1 MTAVFLRF
9 LNLSITAG
17 WMVLAVLLL
26 RLCLKKAPR
35 WITCVL
41 WGLVALRLILP
52 FTIESPISLIPT
64 PKTVVST
71 DGSDSATP
79 VVDSGLS
86 AIDKPLN
93 DWLQKPVD
101 APVEKPSQS
110 PIVQSPLP
118 PGPDTN
124 TNTAPQPTPDVPA
137 VDTDPTPAPPVEEA
151 PVTPEQKPAATE
163 TKAVSR
169 MERILRIAAPVWLVG
184 IGLMLLYEIVS
195 VLRVRRRVLDAVRL
209 RDNIWQSDRV
219 ASPFILGVFRP
230 RIYIPYGLEE
240 PVLEQVLSHERAHLH
255 RRDHWIKPFAFTLL
269 AVYWYNPLLWVGYI
283 LLCRDIEVACDERV
297 VRGLDEDTRRQYA
310 NALLQCGVER
320 RSIAACPLAFGE
332 VSIKQRIKSVL
343 NYRKPLLWV
352 IIASLVVCAVA
363 AVCLLTVPKSK
374 PNEDGK
380 SKKTVTE
387 EEDPIVVL
395 SSKEIKPDQV
405 RQFFS
410 QDTDGALVEAGCN
423 WMWEHAENPDQQ
435 TPDIEYW
442 EETNVPLVVSH
453 SKADLD
459 ALMDACSDD
468 EWDQVDMRYWFEL
481 EKYDDAYF
489 EDKVIVWLH
498 VPGYSLGHYD
508 YAVTLEETNKGLRYA
523 VSVEY
528 ESTSMF
534 NPWTGRCEYLL
545 LFETDRKL
553 IEEAKT
559 LTTRHEQAPF
569 ELPEEDGLTMV
580 PVGNIDLD
588 GDGEKEEIRLYHS
601 ELNLDTGWDSGYETA
616 YLVVYKADGTVL
628 LREDTFYYEHS
639 QCYLV
644 TQEDGSSLL
653 LFVEARDLDYAY
665 PDEEFGVLS
674 LKGGERTVV
683 QRRYDGKVY
692 PNNLDVG
699 DVISYVSSLSGW
711 LEDAQLL
718 FGCEKGSLYYGDE
731 IGNTPRYTPLCWLD
745 EYRESADDT
754 LQDILENIIASLN
767 GDIVSI
773 GDIDFNHDGQ
783 LDSLF
788 VFGYTYGSLDMYNTC
803 LLVKEADGTILTGFH
818 ISTSYSD
825 SGTTVYLYRVTDD
838 QGKERLQEVTR
849 FADGTCH
856 VSDLSME
863 SEEGYRSMTMAEWL
877 DHVEKTGAKLIC
889 YMQGMELYFPDEDP
903 SDNYLNEDATKYTV
917 TNYNP
922 SIVAYNAFLKG
933 QRVAHEYGELDT
945 IFYVSDLY
953 ATVNDK
959 GIKRYALA
967 DVTGDGVPEL
977 ITEGYS
983 MSVFTYQSG
992 RLLRLYETAAG
1003 MERKILSNGYLW
1015 EQRLGGGNNY
1025 RYTKF
1030 FEIGTTHT
1038 VEFGDPGYDT
1048 DDKKYHV
1055 DGVWMNKADFDAKTS
1070 TYFANAQSPALL
1082 IWYDYTTKQPNSQ
1095 AMVQYLSL
1103 LQNVY
1108 QNNSSAYYA
1117 LHDADGDGTQELLVK
1132 MGETIVVG
1140 LPQSNL
1146 TLSNKNGIEWVSFQD
1161 KPVYTA
1167 DMTFDGFL
1175 DVAVFAEDCA
1185 YSKSYAV
1192 LRWDVDKERLVL
1204 IPTVLENPAVDTSI
1218 SKIRTSRSGD
1228 QIVSYSMWDYDE
1240 EKKDFVRTHS
1250 LYFEKN
1256 EQSTSDSDNMK
1267 LVVTE
1272 NGQTKTLYV
1281 RGEPYALD
1289 KTDPQVAP
1297 YYAPNSLWCLY
1308 SDRWEYYI
1316 FAQDVDE
1323 LSYNTYALLL
1333 QEEYDNQVW
1342 LRMTCRDLNGDGQ
1355 DELLLLEDG
1364 TNRLI
1369 VYTMKDGYTHLL
1381 VNQGF
1386 ASGTSRFLDTGD
1398 ADYPGIIYFCVGGG
1412 KDRYYYLTLDNVQD
1426 GEFVEIPLWT
1436 DNYAFYDEGE
1446 EGRITE
1452 LSDDKKLIE
1461 LSRKAYEQN
1470 KDIYFSLFVTEGHE
1484 DWVKHAYGSS
1494 IKQHNSKPDV
1504 YRDLGELQPETND
1517 VVLLDGQQ
1525 YQSYVA
1531 SSFDMRYI
1539 FVSNK
1544 EYDMTAQWDW
1554 VPIGTCADYS
1564 LDNLGKIDDGQRG
1577 SLGDFVTV
1585 LDNKQSFASFGETY
1599 YLSDLLSQYD
1609 DEISRYAVVDMDGDD
1624 KPELVLEFD
1633 SMNFLLVL
1641 KKDSDSYYGH
1651 LFSFRS
1657 MYYIDTDGHCYWN
1670 SSANERG
1677 CSRIRFEGDAYEW
1690 TDLWRQEDNAD
1701 HSATYYYVDG
1711 KSVSEEYYR
1720 SVTSTV
1726 KEEVQWYAW
1735 R

>member
-1 MTAVFLRF
+1 MISVFLHF

-41 WGLVALRLILP
+41 WGLVALRLVVP
-52 FTIESPISLIPT
+52 FTIESPVSLIPT
-64 PKTVVST
+64 AQTVVST
-71 DGSDSATP
+71 EDTDSSAP
-79 VVDSGLS
+79 VVNSGMT

-93 DWLQKPVD
+93 DWLQTPVKPQGT
-101 APVEKPSQS
+101 PP
-110 PIVQSPLP
+110 VQSPLP
-118 PGPDTN
+118 PVTDT
-124 TNTAPQPTPDVPA
+124 TPDVPEGDTNVTPQPPV
-137 VDTDPTPAPPVEEA
+137 VDTPTAPEEKPVD
-151 PVTPEQKPAATE
+151 TE
-163 TKAVSR
+163 IKTVFR
-169 MERILRIAAPVWLVG
+169 VERILNIAAPVWLVG
-184 IGLMLLYEIVS
+184 IGLMLAYELFS
-195 VLRVRRRVLDAVRL
+195 VIRVRRRVLDAVRL
-209 RDNIWQSDRV
+209 RDNVWQSDRV
-219 ASPFILGVFRP
+219 ASPFIFGLFRP

-297 VRGLDEDTRRQYA
+297 VRGLDDDNRRQYA
-310 NALLQCGVER
+310 TALLQCGVER

-352 IIASLVVCAVA
+352 IIVSLVVCSVA

-374 PNEDGK
+374 DDGK
-380 SKKTVTE
+380 KE
-387 EEDPIVVL
+387 EPLVVL
-395 SSKEIKPDQV
+395 SSKVIKPDQV

-410 QDTDGALVEAGCN
+410 QDTDGALVEAGRN

-508 YAVTLEETNKGLRYA
+508 YTVTLEETNKGLRYA

-754 LQDILENIIASLN
+754 LQDILETILASLN

-863 SEEGYRSMTMAEWL
+863 REEGYRSMTMAEWL

-889 YMQGMELYFPDEDP
+889 YMQGMELHFPDDEG
-903 SDNYLNEDATKYTV
+903 SDGTDDFLTIDATKYTV
-917 TNYNP
+917 ANYNP

-933 QRVAHEYGELDT
+933 QRVAHEYGEIDT
-945 IFYVSDLY
+945 MFYVSDLY
-953 ATVNDK
+953 ATWQEN
-959 GIKRYALA
+959 GIRSYTLA

-977 ITEGYS
+977 ITSG
-983 MSVFTYQSG
+983 VDWNIFTYQSG
-992 RLLRLYETAAG
+992 RLLRLYQSAAG
-1003 MERKILSNGYLW
+1003 MYPTRLLSNGCLW
-1015 EQRLGGGNNY
+1015 EERLGGGNQY

-1030 FEIGTTHT
+1030 FEIGTTRT

-1055 DGVWMNKADFDAKTS
+1055 DGVWMNKADFDAKTA
-1070 TYFANAQSPALL
+1070 TYFANAESPALL
-1082 IWYDYTTKQPNSQ
+1082 LWYDYATKQSI
-1095 AMVQYLSL
+1095 VQTPQWKAAYLDFLTAQKDAYLS
-1103 LQNVY
+1103 
-1108 QNNSSAYYA
+1108 YA
-1117 LHDADGDGTQELLVK
+1117 LVFVDDDTIPELYL
-1132 MGETIVVG
+1132 
-1140 LPQSNL
+1140 
-1146 TLSNKNGIEWVSFQD
+1146 
-1161 KPVYTA
+1161 
-1167 DMTFDGFL
+1167 
-1175 DVAVFAEDCA
+1175 
-1185 YSKSYAV
+1185 
-1192 LRWDVDKERLVL
+1192 
-1204 IPTVLENPAVDTSI
+1204 
-1218 SKIRTSRSGD
+1218 
-1228 QIVSYSMWDYDE
+1228 
-1240 EKKDFVRTHS
+1240 
-1250 LYFEKN
+1250 
-1256 EQSTSDSDNMK
+1256 
-1267 LVVTE
+1267 
-1272 NGQTKTLYV
+1272 
-1281 RGEPYALD
+1281 
-1289 KTDPQVAP
+1289 
-1297 YYAPNSLWCLY
+1297 
-1308 SDRWEYYI
+1308 
-1316 FAQDVDE
+1316 
-1323 LSYNTYALLL
+1323 
-1333 QEEYDNQVW
+1333 
-1342 LRMTCRDLNGDGQ
+1342 
-1355 DELLLLEDG
+1355 
-1364 TNRLI
+1364 
-1369 VYTMKDGYTHLL
+1369 
-1381 VNQGF
+1381 
-1386 ASGTSRFLDTGD
+1386 SGTSEAIGDSICTYKDGAVVRQSLNRIGGGWYIERGGQIINQNGNMGHIYTHVYRLADGAFTQTFQAFKAERIEFLDNDEYNLYYEYSVGD
-1398 ADYPGIIYFCVGGG
+1398 EPVSEAAY
-1412 KDRYYYLTLDNVQD
+1412 NAA
-1426 GEFVEIPLWT
+1426 VET
-1436 DNYAFYDEGE
+1436 AF
-1446 EGRITE
+1446 
-1452 LSDDKKLIE
+1452 
-1461 LSRKAYEQN
+1461 
-1470 KDIYFSLFVTEGHE
+1470 
-1484 DWVKHAYGSS
+1484 
-1494 IKQHNSKPDV
+1494 
-1504 YRDLGELQPETND
+1504 
-1517 VVLLDGQQ
+1517 
-1525 YQSYVA
+1525 
-1531 SSFDMRYI
+1531 
-1539 FVSNK
+1539 
-1544 EYDMTAQWDW
+1544 
-1554 VPIGTCADYS
+1554 
-1564 LDNLGKIDDGQRG
+1564 
-1577 SLGDFVTV
+1577 DF
-1585 LDNKQSFASFGETY
+1585 E
-1599 YLSDLLSQYD
+1599 
-1609 DEISRYAVVDMDGDD
+1609 YAVRLDKNAVD
-1624 KPELVLEFD
+1624 
-1633 SMNFLLVL
+1633 
-1641 KKDSDSYYGH
+1641 Y
-1651 LFSFRS
+1651 
-1657 MYYIDTDGHCYWN
+1657 
-1670 SSANERG
+1670 
-1677 CSRIRFEGDAYEW
+1677 
-1690 TDLWRQEDNAD
+1690 NAILQQI
-1701 HSATYYYVDG
+1701 VD
-1711 KSVSEEYYR
+1711 YF
-1720 SVTSTV
+1720 
-1726 KEEVQWYAW
+1726 
-1735 R
+1735 

>member
-1 MTAVFLRF
+1 MTSVFLRF

-64 PKTVVST
+64 AQTVVST
-71 DGSDSATP
+71 EGSDGTAP
-79 VVDSGLS
+79 VVDSGVS

-93 DWLQKPVD
+93 DWLQ
-101 APVEKPSQS
+101 APVETPVETPSQS
-110 PIVQSPLP
+110 PIVQSPVPTLP
-118 PGPDTN
+118 PDTNMDTDVNVDTDTN
-124 TNTAPQPTPDVPA
+124 TNVDNGTDTTPITPDKEPQKPTEETAP
-137 VDTDPTPAPPVEEA
+137 
-151 PVTPEQKPAATE
+151 E
-163 TKAVSR
+163 TVKTVSR
-169 MERILRIAAPVWLVG
+169 MEKILNVVAPIWLVG
-184 IGLMLLYEIVS
+184 IGLMLAYELFS
-195 VLRVRRRVLDAVRL
+195 VIRVRRRVLDAVRL
-209 RDNIWQSDRV
+209 RDNVWQSDRV
-219 ASPFILGVFRP
+219 ASPFIFGLFRP
-230 RIYIPYGLEE
+230 RIYVPYGLEE

-297 VRGLDEDTRRQYA
+297 VRGLDEDSRRQYA
-310 NALLQCGVER
+310 TALLQCGVER

-352 IIASLVVCAVA
+352 IIASLVVCSVA

-374 PNEDGK
+374 PAD
-380 SKKTVTE
+380 SKPKDSSTE
-387 EEDPIVVL
+387 EEEPIVVL

-508 YAVTLEETNKGLRYA
+508 YTVTLEETNKGLRYA

-534 NPWTGRCEYLL
+534 NPWTNICEYLL

-553 IEEAKT
+553 IEEAKS
-559 LTTRHEQAPF
+559 LTTRHEKAPF

-580 PVGNIDLD
+580 PVGNVDLD

-616 YLVVYKADGTVL
+616 YLVVCKADGTVL
-628 LREDTFYYEHS
+628 LREETFYYEHS
-639 QCYLV
+639 QCYLA

-745 EYRESADDT
+745 EYRESEQDT
-754 LQDILENIIASLN
+754 VNDVYENILASFGIEN
-767 GDIVSI
+767 MATVSI
-773 GDIDFNHDGQ
+773 DLNQDGEKEAV
-783 LDSLF
+783 S
-788 VFGYTYGSLDMYNTC
+788 VVRYGSLDRVGIVIRKADNI
-803 LLVKEADGTILTGFH
+803 LLNAFR
-818 ISTSYSD
+818 
-825 SGTTVYLYRVTDD
+825 VYTYLDVEDLNHNLYFYLLKDTN
-838 QGKERLQEVTR
+838 GKEQLLMVEPYGNGSYNV
-849 FADGTCH
+849 AKVMLDGL
-856 VSDLSME
+856 VDVAM
-863 SEEGYRSMTMAEWL
+863 MTLAEW
-877 DHVEKTGAKLIC
+877 TA
-889 YMQGMELYFPDEDP
+889 YMDETSAELLFYINGLQMYFPDEDP
-903 SDNYLNEDATKYTV
+903 SDNYLNEDATKYAV
-917 TNYNP
+917 ENYNP

-945 IFYVSDLY
+945 TFYVSDLY

-992 RLLRLYETAAG
+992 RLLRLYESRAG
-1003 MERKILSNGYLW
+1003 ACKTLLLSNGCLW
-1015 EQRLGGGNNY
+1015 EERCGTGVTY
-1025 RYTKF
+1025 WYTKF
-1030 FEIGTTHT
+1030 FEIGTTRT
-1038 VEFGDPGYDT
+1038 IEFGVGYFSYGNE
-1048 DDKKYHV
+1048 YHIERV
-1055 DGVWMNKADFDAKTS
+1055 DVSKADYDARTA
-1070 TYFANAQSPALL
+1070 TYFANAESPALL
-1082 IWYDYTTKQPNSQ
+1082 IWYDYATKQPDSP

-1103 LQNVY
+1103 LQNQY
-1108 QNNSSAYYA
+1108 QNRTDAYYA

-1132 MGETIVVG
+1132 VGETIVIG
-1140 LPQSNL
+1140 SPNSNL
-1146 TLSNKNGIEWVSFQD
+1146 TLSDAEDIDWVSF
-1161 KPVYTA
+1161 KKEPVYLV
-1167 DMTFDGFL
+1167 DMTFDGFQ
-1175 DVAVFAEDCA
+1175 DVAVCVDNVYGKIF
-1185 YSKSYAV
+1185 AV
-1192 LRWDVDKERLVL
+1192 LRWDTKLEKLVMM
-1204 IPTVLENPAVDTSI
+1204 PTTLQNPSVDTEASV
-1218 SKIRTSRSGD
+1218 IRTSRSGD
-1228 QIVSYSMWDYDE
+1228 QIVSYSMWVYDE
-1240 EKKDFVRTHS
+1240 EKKDFLRTHS
-1250 LYFEKN
+1250 LYFHQN
-1256 EQSTSDSDNMK
+1256 EQATGDDDNMK
-1267 LVVTE
+1267 LVVEE
-1272 NGQTKTLYV
+1272 NGVEKTLYV

-1297 YYAPNSLWCLY
+1297 YYVPGSLWDL
-1308 SDRWEYYI
+1308 DDLQWEAMQWAKKDPYGNYAGYAALLKAEYPNQKI
-1316 FAQDVDE
+1316 E
-1323 LSYNTYALLL
+1323 YAL
-1333 QEEYDNQVW
+1333 
-1342 LRMTCRDLNGDGQ
+1342 RDLNADGRT
-1355 DELLLLEDG
+1355 DLLVLEEG
-1364 TNRLI
+1364 TTLS
-1369 VYTMKDGYTHLL
+1369 VYTKKDGFTHLL
-1381 VNQGF
+1381 VAQDF
-1386 ASGTSRFLDTGD
+1386 ASGTSRFLTTGD

-1412 KDRYYYLTLDNVQD
+1412 KDRYYYLSLDNVEN
-1426 GEFVEIPLWT
+1426 GEFVKIPLWT
-1436 DNYAFYDEGE
+1436 DNYSLYEEGE

-1461 LSRKAYEQN
+1461 LSREAYQNNRDVFSVSVSSDDERQYIPVAYVSVADNEQTFMYDG
-1470 KDIYFSLFVTEGHE
+1470 KS
-1484 DWVKHAYGSS
+1484 
-1494 IKQHNSKPDV
+1494 
-1504 YRDLGELQPETND
+1504 
-1517 VVLLDGQQ
+1517 VLL
-1525 YQSYVA
+1525 S
-1531 SSFDMRYI
+1531 
-1539 FVSNK
+1539 
-1544 EYDMTAQWDW
+1544 E
-1554 VPIGTCADYS
+1554 
-1564 LDNLGKIDDGQRG
+1564 
-1577 SLGDFVTV
+1577 
-1585 LDNKQSFASFGETY
+1585 
-1599 YLSDLLSQYD
+1599 LLSQYD
-1609 DEISRYAVVDMDGDD
+1609 DVISRYAVVDFEGDG
-1624 KPELVLEFD
+1624 KPELAVEFNTQ
-1633 SMNFLLVL
+1633 NFILVL
-1641 KKDSDSYYGH
+1641 WNEADTCYGY
-1651 LFSFRS
+1651 LFSFRN
-1657 MYYIDTDGHCYWN
+1657 MYRINTDGSFHWN
-1670 SSANERG
+1670 SSAGDYG
-1677 CSRIRFEGDAYEW
+1677 CSRIQLSGGTWKD
-1690 TDLWRQEDNAD
+1690 TDLWRVERDGND
-1701 HSATYYYVDG
+1701 STYYVDG
-1711 KSVSEEYYR
+1711 KKVSEAEFE
-1720 SVTSTV
+1720 SLTAET
-1726 KEEVQWYAW
+1726 EPEVLWYEW
-1735 R
+1735 P

>member
-1 MTAVFLRF
+1 MTSVFLRF

-64 PKTVVST
+64 AQTVVST
-71 DGSDSATP
+71 EGSDGTAP
-79 VVDSGLS
+79 VVDSGVS

-93 DWLQKPVD
+93 DWLQ
-101 APVEKPSQS
+101 APVETPVETPSQS
-110 PIVQSPLP
+110 PIVQSPVPTLP
-118 PGPDTN
+118 PDTNMDTDVNVDTDTN
-124 TNTAPQPTPDVPA
+124 TNVDNGTDTTPITPDKEPQKPTEETAP
-137 VDTDPTPAPPVEEA
+137 
-151 PVTPEQKPAATE
+151 E
-163 TKAVSR
+163 TVKTVSR
-169 MERILRIAAPVWLVG
+169 MEKILNVVAPIWLVG
-184 IGLMLLYEIVS
+184 IGLMLAYELFS
-195 VLRVRRRVLDAVRL
+195 VIRVRRRVLDAVRL
-209 RDNIWQSDRV
+209 RDNVWQSDRV
-219 ASPFILGVFRP
+219 ASPFIFGLFRP
-230 RIYIPYGLEE
+230 RIYVPYGLEE

-297 VRGLDEDTRRQYA
+297 VRGLDEDSRRQYA
-310 NALLQCGVER
+310 TALLQCGVER

-352 IIASLVVCAVA
+352 IIASLVVCSVA

-374 PNEDGK
+374 PAD
-380 SKKTVTE
+380 SKPKDSSTE
-387 EEDPIVVL
+387 EEEPIVVL

-508 YAVTLEETNKGLRYA
+508 YTVTLEETNKGLRYA

-534 NPWTGRCEYLL
+534 NPWTNICEYLL

-553 IEEAKT
+553 IEEAKS
-559 LTTRHEQAPF
+559 LTTRHEKAPF

-580 PVGNIDLD
+580 PVGNVDLD

-616 YLVVYKADGTVL
+616 YLVVCKADGTVL
-628 LREDTFYYEHS
+628 LREETFYYEHS
-639 QCYLV
+639 QCYLA

-745 EYRESADDT
+745 EYRESEQDT
-754 LQDILENIIASLN
+754 VNDVYENILASFGIEN
-767 GDIVSI
+767 MATVSI
-773 GDIDFNHDGQ
+773 DLNQDGEKEAV
-783 LDSLF
+783 S
-788 VFGYTYGSLDMYNTC
+788 VVRYGSLDRVGIVIRKADNI
-803 LLVKEADGTILTGFH
+803 LLNAFR
-818 ISTSYSD
+818 
-825 SGTTVYLYRVTDD
+825 VYTYLDVEDLNHNLYFYLLKDTN
-838 QGKERLQEVTR
+838 GKEQLLMVEPYGNGSYNV
-849 FADGTCH
+849 AKVMLDGL
-856 VSDLSME
+856 VDVAM
-863 SEEGYRSMTMAEWL
+863 MTLAEW
-877 DHVEKTGAKLIC
+877 TA
-889 YMQGMELYFPDEDP
+889 YMDETSAELLFYINGLQMYFPDEDP
-903 SDNYLNEDATKYTV
+903 SDNYLNEDATKYAV
-917 TNYNP
+917 ENYNP

-945 IFYVSDLY
+945 TFYVSDLY

-992 RLLRLYETAAG
+992 RLLRLYESRAG
-1003 MERKILSNGYLW
+1003 ACKTLLLSNGCLW
-1015 EQRLGGGNNY
+1015 EERCGTGVTY
-1025 RYTKF
+1025 WYTKF
-1030 FEIGTTHT
+1030 FEIGTTRT
-1038 VEFGDPGYDT
+1038 IEFGVGYFSYGNE
-1048 DDKKYHV
+1048 YHIERV
-1055 DGVWMNKADFDAKTS
+1055 DVSKADYDARTA
-1070 TYFANAQSPALL
+1070 TYFANAESPALL
-1082 IWYDYTTKQPNSQ
+1082 IWYDYSTKQPDSP

-1103 LQNVY
+1103 LQNQY
-1108 QNNSSAYYA
+1108 QNRTDAYYA

-1132 MGETIVVG
+1132 VGETIVIG
-1140 LPQSNL
+1140 SPNSNL
-1146 TLSNKNGIEWVSFQD
+1146 TLSDAEDIDWVSF
-1161 KPVYTA
+1161 KKEPVYLV
-1167 DMTFDGFL
+1167 DMTFDGFQ
-1175 DVAVFAEDCA
+1175 DVAVCVDNVYGKIF
-1185 YSKSYAV
+1185 AV
-1192 LRWDVDKERLVL
+1192 LRWDTKLEKLVMM
-1204 IPTVLENPAVDTSI
+1204 PTTLQNPSVDTEASV
-1218 SKIRTSRSGD
+1218 IRTSRSGD
-1228 QIVSYSMWDYDE
+1228 QIVSYSMWVYDE
-1240 EKKDFVRTHS
+1240 EKKDFLRTHS
-1250 LYFEKN
+1250 LYFHQN
-1256 EQSTSDSDNMK
+1256 EQATGDDDNMK
-1267 LVVTE
+1267 LVVEE
-1272 NGQTKTLYV
+1272 NGVEKTLYV

-1297 YYAPNSLWCLY
+1297 YYVPGSLWDL
-1308 SDRWEYYI
+1308 DDLQWEAMQWAKKDPYGNYAGYAALLKAEYPNQKI
-1316 FAQDVDE
+1316 E
-1323 LSYNTYALLL
+1323 YAL
-1333 QEEYDNQVW
+1333 
-1342 LRMTCRDLNGDGQ
+1342 RDLNADGRT
-1355 DELLLLEDG
+1355 DLLVLEEG
-1364 TNRLI
+1364 TTLS
-1369 VYTMKDGYTHLL
+1369 VYTKKDGFTHLL
-1381 VNQGF
+1381 VAQDF
-1386 ASGTSRFLDTGD
+1386 ASGTSRFLTTGD

-1412 KDRYYYLTLDNVQD
+1412 KDRYYYLSLDNVEN
-1426 GEFVEIPLWT
+1426 GEFVKIPLWT
-1436 DNYAFYDEGE
+1436 DNYSLYEEGE

-1461 LSRKAYEQN
+1461 LSREAYQNNRDVFSVSVSSDDERQYIPVAYVSVADNEQTFMYDG
-1470 KDIYFSLFVTEGHE
+1470 KS
-1484 DWVKHAYGSS
+1484 
-1494 IKQHNSKPDV
+1494 
-1504 YRDLGELQPETND
+1504 
-1517 VVLLDGQQ
+1517 VLL
-1525 YQSYVA
+1525 S
-1531 SSFDMRYI
+1531 
-1539 FVSNK
+1539 
-1544 EYDMTAQWDW
+1544 E
-1554 VPIGTCADYS
+1554 
-1564 LDNLGKIDDGQRG
+1564 
-1577 SLGDFVTV
+1577 
-1585 LDNKQSFASFGETY
+1585 
-1599 YLSDLLSQYD
+1599 LLSQYD
-1609 DEISRYAVVDMDGDD
+1609 DVISRYAVVDFEGDG
-1624 KPELVLEFD
+1624 KPELAVEFNTQ
-1633 SMNFLLVL
+1633 NFILVL
-1641 KKDSDSYYGH
+1641 WNEADTCYGY
-1651 LFSFRS
+1651 LFSFRN
-1657 MYYIDTDGHCYWN
+1657 MYRINTDGSFHWN
-1670 SSANERG
+1670 SSAGDYG
-1677 CSRIRFEGDAYEW
+1677 CSRIQLSGGTWKD
-1690 TDLWRQEDNAD
+1690 TDLWRVERDGND
-1701 HSATYYYVDG
+1701 STYYVDG
-1711 KSVSEEYYR
+1711 KKVSEAEFE
-1720 SVTSTV
+1720 SLTAET
-1726 KEEVQWYAW
+1726 EPEVLWYEW
-1735 R
+1735 P